1 MYIWNISYSNS
12 LIQAARIIG
21 TGLAGV
27 GIGVVFGAL
36 ILGVARNPSLRG
48 PLFSYAISFSRYL
61 LRCNLAL
68 IILTIFLVYY
78 FPIIGKSSF
87 NIINLLGYITIA
99 LGVGCIR
106 SKSNHL
112 DLSKLLFISFKNAM
126 FSLLNIK
133 NIKIRLIYLILILP
147 LLLAIFGDY
156 TYLFLNFGLI
166 FNNVN
171 MLLNFMINGND
182 KFLSKIWESFFFI
195 LFCDI
200 IILGFFFFFKDSPF
214 LLTEEPS
221 GSENGNSNSNEL
233 KSNSNSSN
241 PNLNPNNSDFI
252 YATESNQKDDG
263 FINVLTTLPD
273 VEGELP
279 VIHTDRLI
287 IRAPAHS
294 DLDAYY
300 SLRSQPE
307 AMTDSERGRPDAN
320 LSVTLKKL
328 ECLIKRDKD
337 SVYFFIFLK
346 NSDGSEGV
354 FIGDGGVH
362 NFKSDST
369 GLPEFGYKFKKE
381 FWGQGY
387 GTEFGKAFM
396 EFWGNLPRK
405 NVEIPVAPSSI
416 DNHDSLQ
423 VIERLTAYTRNENLA
438 SQNVLRKLG
447 FKSFEGLKNGLINWR
462 KLF

>member
-1 MYIWNISYSNS
+1 

-182 KFLSKIWESFFFI
+182 KFLSKI
-195 LFCDI
+195 
-200 IILGFFFFFKDSPF
+200 
-214 LLTEEPS
+214 
-221 GSENGNSNSNEL
+221 
-233 KSNSNSSN
+233 
-241 PNLNPNNSDFI
+241 
-252 YATESNQKDDG
+252 
-263 FINVLTTLPD
+263 
-273 VEGELP
+273 
-279 VIHTDRLI
+279 
-287 IRAPAHS
+287 
-294 DLDAYY
+294 
-300 SLRSQPE
+300 
-307 AMTDSERGRPDAN
+307 
-320 LSVTLKKL
+320 
-328 ECLIKRDKD
+328 
-337 SVYFFIFLK
+337 
-346 NSDGSEGV
+346 
-354 FIGDGGVH
+354 
-362 NFKSDST
+362 
-369 GLPEFGYKFKKE
+369 
-381 FWGQGY
+381 
-387 GTEFGKAFM
+387 
-396 EFWGNLPRK
+396 
-405 NVEIPVAPSSI
+405 
-416 DNHDSLQ
+416 
-423 VIERLTAYTRNENLA
+423 
-438 SQNVLRKLG
+438 
-447 FKSFEGLKNGLINWR
+447 
-462 KLF
+462 